1 LSFSAHSTGS
11 LVFVTSTATGSE
23 SPAVA
28 DPASAVRIT
37 MIADTTA
44 RNLLSPLFRG
54 ERIRVRDGNK
64 LRSQRRPLTPIVSP

>member
-1 LSFSAHSTGS
+1 
-11 LVFVTSTATGSE
+11 
-23 SPAVA
+23 
-28 DPASAVRIT
+28 

-64 LRSQRRPLTPIVSP
+64 LRSLRRPLTPIVSP